1 MEERLLPFKFIVSEW
16 EKKIGVKIA
25 NMMRE
30 GRYKLRDLIEYL
42 EFMRVKAGF
51 DDTMKKRLK
60 KEVLEIEI
68 QRSESDNSKGN

>member
-1 MEERLLPFKFIVSEW
+1 MERELLPFKFIVSEW
-16 EKKIGVKIA
+16 EKKTGVKIA

-30 GRYKLRDLIEYL
+30 GQYKLRDLIEYL